1 MLSCYQKVGKSGCG
15 DGERSFCLICLSL
28 LSPLARRRSR
38 AIRDRFRINNRIRAR
53 EVRLIDENGTQVGIV
68 PLREALAMAEERGY
82 DLVEVAPNAVPPVCR
97 LLDYG
102 KFRYE
107 QSKKER
113 EARRNQKQSE
123 LKQIRLMPKTDD
135 HDVAVKANQARR
147 FLLAGD
153 KVKFNLRFRGREMA
167 HPEIGRQMLD
177 QIAEQLSDIAVVEQ
191 KPLMEGRVLSM
202 LLAPTAK
209 VLKAAQQAQK
219 AAAQRTAQSGAAST
233 KPASA
238 AAAPAAEEEV
248 VEEEELVE
256 DSSEEIE
263 DTDAEEDFFDE
274 DYDDEEDD
282 FDEEEKAERG
292 RRRRR

>member
-1 MLSCYQKVGKSGCG
+1 
-15 DGERSFCLICLSL
+15 
-28 LSPLARRRSR
+28 
-38 AIRDRFRINNRIRAR
+38 
-53 EVRLIDENGTQVGIV
+53 
-68 PLREALAMAEERGY
+68 MAEERGY

-153 KVKFNLRFRGREMA
+153 KVKFNLRFRGREVA
-167 HPEIGRQMLD
+167 HPEIGRKMLD
-177 QIAEQLSDIAVVEQ
+177 EIAEQLSDIAIIEQ

-202 LLAPTAK
+202 LLAPNAK

-219 AAAQRTAQSGAAST
+219 AAAQRQAAAPSAAST
-233 KPASA
+233 QTSSPTSDT
-238 AAAPAAEEEV
+238 PPPDEEV
-248 VEEEELVE
+248 
-256 DSSEEIE
+256 
-263 DTDAEEDFFDE
+263 EEDEEAEDLIDE
-274 DYDDEEDD
+274 DYDEDDEIIDEEYDADEDD
-282 FDEEEKAERG
+282 EDDEHE
-292 RRRRR
+292 RRRR

>member
-1 MLSCYQKVGKSGCG
+1 
-15 DGERSFCLICLSL
+15 
-28 LSPLARRRSR
+28 
-38 AIRDRFRINNRIRAR
+38 
-53 EVRLIDENGTQVGIV
+53 
-68 PLREALAMAEERGY
+68 MAEERGY

-153 KVKFNLRFRGREMA
+153 KVKFNLRFRGREVA
-167 HPEIGRQMLD
+167 HPEIGRKMLD
-177 QIAEQLSDIAVVEQ
+177 EIAEQLSDIAIIEQ

-202 LLAPTAK
+202 LLAPNAK

-219 AAAQRTAQSGAAST
+219 AAAQRQAAATS
-233 KPASA
+233 
-238 AAAPAAEEEV
+238 AAPAQTSSTTSDTLPPDED
-248 VEEEELVE
+248 VEEDEEAE
-256 DSSEEIE
+256 DLI
-263 DTDAEEDFFDE
+263 DE
-274 DYDDEEDD
+274 DYDEDDEIIDEEYDADEDD
-282 FDEEEKAERG
+282 ENDENDEHE
-292 RRRRR
+292 RRRR

>member
-1 MLSCYQKVGKSGCG
+1 
-15 DGERSFCLICLSL
+15 
-28 LSPLARRRSR
+28 
-38 AIRDRFRINNRIRAR
+38 
-53 EVRLIDENGTQVGIV
+53 
-68 PLREALAMAEERGY
+68 MAEERGY

-177 QIAEQLSDIAVVEQ
+177 QIAEQLSDIAVIEQ

-219 AAAQRTAQSGAAST
+219 AAAQRAAQSGTTGT
-233 KPASA
+233 KPDAA
-238 AAAPAAEEEV
+238 AAAPVTEEEV
-248 VEEEELVE
+248 VAEEELIEEGSEEV
-256 DSSEEIE
+256 EEIE
-263 DTDAEEDFFDE
+263 DTEADEDFFDE

-282 FDEEEKAERG
+282 FDEEEETERG

>member
-1 MLSCYQKVGKSGCG
+1 
-15 DGERSFCLICLSL
+15 
-28 LSPLARRRSR
+28 
-38 AIRDRFRINNRIRAR
+38 
-53 EVRLIDENGTQVGIV
+53 
-68 PLREALAMAEERGY
+68 MAEERGY

-177 QIAEQLSDIAVVEQ
+177 QIAEQLSDIAVIEQ

-219 AAAQRTAQSGAAST
+219 AAAQRAAQSGTTGAKS
-233 KPASA
+233 ASA
-238 AAAPAAEEEV
+238 AAAPVAEEEV
-248 VEEEELVE
+248 VEEEEIVE
-256 DSSEEIE
+256 GGSEEVEEIE
-263 DTDAEEDFFDE
+263 DTEADEDFFDE
-274 DYDDEEDD
+274 DFDDEEDD
-282 FDEEEKAERG
+282 FDEEEESERG

>member
-1 MLSCYQKVGKSGCG
+1 VVTGSDHTL
-15 DGERSFCLICLSL
+15 FCLSL

-233 KPASA
+233 KPAPA

>member
-1 MLSCYQKVGKSGCG
+1 
-15 DGERSFCLICLSL
+15 
-28 LSPLARRRSR
+28 
-38 AIRDRFRINNRIRAR
+38 
-53 EVRLIDENGTQVGIV
+53 
-68 PLREALAMAEERGY
+68 MAEERGY

-153 KVKFNLRFRGREMA
+153 KVKFNLRFRGREVA
-167 HPEIGRQMLD
+167 HPEIGRKMLD
-177 QIAEQLSDIAVVEQ
+177 EIAEQLSDIAIIEQ

-202 LLAPTAK
+202 LLAPNAK

-219 AAAQRTAQSGAAST
+219 AAAQRQAAATS
-233 KPASA
+233 
-238 AAAPAAEEEV
+238 AAPAQTSSPTSDTPPPDED
-248 VEEEELVE
+248 VEEDEE
-256 DSSEEIE
+256 
-263 DTDAEEDFFDE
+263 AEGLIDE
-274 DYDDEEDD
+274 DYDEDDEIIDEEYDADEDD
-282 FDEEEKAERG
+282 EDDEYE
-292 RRRRR
+292 RRRR

>member
-1 MLSCYQKVGKSGCG
+1 
-15 DGERSFCLICLSL
+15 
-28 LSPLARRRSR
+28 
-38 AIRDRFRINNRIRAR
+38 
-53 EVRLIDENGTQVGIV
+53 
-68 PLREALAMAEERGY
+68 MAEERGY

-177 QIAEQLSDIAVVEQ
+177 QIAEQLSDIAVIEQ

-219 AAAQRTAQSGAAST
+219 AAAQRAAQSGTTST
-233 KPASA
+233 KPDAA
-238 AAAPAAEEEV
+238 AAAPVAEEEV
-248 VEEEELVE
+248 VAEEELVE
-256 DSSEEIE
+256 DSSAEVEEIE
-263 DTDAEEDFFDE
+263 DTEADEDFFDE

>member
-1 MLSCYQKVGKSGCG
+1 M
-15 DGERSFCLICLSL
+15 
-28 LSPLARRRSR
+28 
-38 AIRDRFRINNRIRAR
+38 NNRIRAR

-147 FLLAGD
+147 FLLSGD

-167 HPEIGRQMLD
+167 HPEIGRKMLD
-177 QIAEQLSDIAVVEQ
+177 EIAEQLSDIAVIEQ

-219 AAAQRTAQSGAAST
+219 AAAQRQSA
-233 KPASA
+233 ASA
-238 AAAPAAEEEV
+238 AQPPAAAPVPSASAEVEEDEEEEV
-248 VEEEELVE
+248 LAE
-256 DSSEEIE
+256 DI
-263 DTDAEEDFFDE
+263 DLDEEDYDDE
-274 DYDDEEDD
+274 DYDDEDD
-282 FDEEEKAERG
+282 DEFDDDDERE

>member
-1 MLSCYQKVGKSGCG
+1 M
-15 DGERSFCLICLSL
+15 
-28 LSPLARRRSR
+28 
-38 AIRDRFRINNRIRAR
+38 RDRFRINNRIRAR

-153 KVKFNLRFRGREMA
+153 KVKFNLRFRGREVA
-167 HPEIGRQMLD
+167 HPEIGRKMLD
-177 QIAEQLSDIAVVEQ
+177 EIAEQLSDIAIIEQ

-202 LLAPTAK
+202 LLAPNAK

-219 AAAQRTAQSGAAST
+219 AAAQRQAAATS
-233 KPASA
+233 
-238 AAAPAAEEEV
+238 AAPAQTSSPTSDTPPPDED
-248 VEEEELVE
+248 VEEDEE
-256 DSSEEIE
+256 
-263 DTDAEEDFFDE
+263 AEGLIDE
-274 DYDDEEDD
+274 DYDEDDEIIDEEYDADEDD
-282 FDEEEKAERG
+282 EDDEYE
-292 RRRRR
+292 RRRR

>member
-1 MLSCYQKVGKSGCG
+1 M
-15 DGERSFCLICLSL
+15 
-28 LSPLARRRSR
+28 
-38 AIRDRFRINNRIRAR
+38 
-53 EVRLIDENGTQVGIV
+53 RLIDENGTQVGIV

-177 QIAEQLSDIAVVEQ
+177 QIAEQLSDIAVIEQ

-219 AAAQRTAQSGAAST
+219 AAAQRAAQSGTTST
-233 KPASA
+233 KPDAA
-238 AAAPAAEEEV
+238 AAAPVAEEEV
-248 VEEEELVE
+248 VAEEELVE
-256 DSSEEIE
+256 DSSAEVEEIE
-263 DTDAEEDFFDE
+263 DTEADEDFFDE

>member
-1 MLSCYQKVGKSGCG
+1 MS
-15 DGERSFCLICLSL
+15 R
-28 LSPLARRRSR
+28 LSPFARRRSR

-177 QIAEQLSDIAVVEQ
+177 QIAEQLSDIAVIEQ

-219 AAAQRTAQSGAAST
+219 AAAQRAAQSGTTST
-233 KPASA
+233 KPDAA
-238 AAAPAAEEEV
+238 AAAPVAEEEV
-248 VEEEELVE
+248 VAEEELVE
-256 DSSEEIE
+256 DSSAEVEEIE
-263 DTDAEEDFFDE
+263 DTEADEDFFDE

-282 FDEEEKAERG
+282 FDEEEEAERG

>member
-1 MLSCYQKVGKSGCG
+1 M
-15 DGERSFCLICLSL
+15 
-28 LSPLARRRSR
+28 
-38 AIRDRFRINNRIRAR
+38 NNRIRAR

-123 LKQIRLMPKTDD
+123 LKQIRLMPKTDE

-167 HPEIGRQMLD
+167 HPEIGRKMLD
-177 QIAEQLSDIAVVEQ
+177 EIAEQLSDIAVIEQ
-191 KPLMEGRVLSM
+191 KPLIEGRVLSM

-219 AAAQRTAQSGAAST
+219 AAAQRQAAANAQSA
-233 KPASA
+233 P
-238 AAAPAAEEEV
+238 APAAPV
-248 VEEEELVE
+248 ATPANE
-256 DSSEEIE
+256 DEK
-263 DTDAEEDFFDE
+263 EDFVDEDELDEDDDLIDEDE
-274 DYDDEEDD
+274 DYDDEDEDD
-282 FDEEEKAERG
+282 FDDDERE

>member
-1 MLSCYQKVGKSGCG
+1 M
-15 DGERSFCLICLSL
+15 
-28 LSPLARRRSR
+28 
-38 AIRDRFRINNRIRAR
+38 
-53 EVRLIDENGTQVGIV
+53 RLIDENGTQVGIV

-123 LKQIRLMPKTDD
+123 LKQIRLMPRTDD
-135 HDVAVKANQARR
+135 HDIAVKANQARR
-147 FLLAGD
+147 FLLSGD

-167 HPEIGRQMLD
+167 HPEIGRKMLD
-177 QIAEQLSDIAVVEQ
+177 EIAEQLSDIAVIEQ
-191 KPLMEGRVLSM
+191 KPLMEGKVLSM

-219 AAAQRTAQSGAAST
+219 ANAQRATTAHS
-233 KPASA
+233 ASA
-238 AAAPAAEEEV
+238 PVAVNESVAAEADEEEEV
-248 VEEEELVE
+248 EDLVDESDDVEEEE
-256 DSSEEIE
+256 
-263 DTDAEEDFFDE
+263 EDFIDE
-274 DYDDEEDD
+274 DYDEDEEDED
-282 FDEEEKAERG
+282 FDDDDKPN
-292 RRRRR
+292 RRRR

>member
-1 MLSCYQKVGKSGCG
+1 M
-15 DGERSFCLICLSL
+15 
-28 LSPLARRRSR
+28 
-38 AIRDRFRINNRIRAR
+38 NNRIRAR

-153 KVKFNLRFRGREMA
+153 KVKFNLRFRGREVA
-167 HPEIGRQMLD
+167 HPEIGRKMLD
-177 QIAEQLSDIAVVEQ
+177 EIAEQLSDIAIIEQ

-202 LLAPTAK
+202 LLAPNAK

-219 AAAQRTAQSGAAST
+219 AAAQRQAAST
-233 KPASA
+233 SA
-238 AAAPAAEEEV
+238 APTQTSSTTSDTPPPDEEV
-248 VEEEELVE
+248 
-256 DSSEEIE
+256 
-263 DTDAEEDFFDE
+263 EEDEEAEDLIDE
-274 DYDDEEDD
+274 DYDEDDEIIDEEYDADEDD
-282 FDEEEKAERG
+282 EDDKDEEHE
-292 RRRRR
+292 RRR

>member
-1 MLSCYQKVGKSGCG
+1 M
-15 DGERSFCLICLSL
+15 
-28 LSPLARRRSR
+28 
-38 AIRDRFRINNRIRAR
+38 
-53 EVRLIDENGTQVGIV
+53 RLIDENGNQVGIV
-68 PLREALAMAEERGY
+68 PLREAMAMAEERGF

-135 HDVAVKANQARR
+135 HDIAVKANQARR

-177 QIAEQLSDIAVVEQ
+177 QIAEQLSDIAVIEQ

-202 LLAPTAK
+202 LLAPTVK

-219 AAAQRTAQSGAAST
+219 AAAQRTTAAEQARSATNAASI
-233 KPASA
+233 PATA
-238 AAAPAAEEEV
+238 EPAD
-248 VEEEELVE
+248 EEEELIDDGDVVAE
-256 DSSEEIE
+256 DE
-263 DTDAEEDFFDE
+263 DDDTFVA
-274 DYDDEEDD
+274 DYDDEDDDFEDD
-282 FDEEEKAERG
+282 DDDGEDDERN